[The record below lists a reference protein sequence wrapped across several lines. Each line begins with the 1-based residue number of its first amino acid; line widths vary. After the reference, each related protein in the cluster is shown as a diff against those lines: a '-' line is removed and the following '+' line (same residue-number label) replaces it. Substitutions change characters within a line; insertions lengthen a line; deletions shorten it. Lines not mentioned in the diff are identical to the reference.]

1 MSLDD
6 VGGFR
11 IFGLFA
17 TEALF
22 ADRVDA
28 GRRLARH
35 VDHLQGQDVVVVALP
50 RGGVPVAAE
59 IARRLQAPLDVI
71 LVRKLGVPG
80 QTELAM
86 GAVGED
92 GVRVLNHAVIRSCG
106 VTPDEVTGAELRER
120 RVLQDRAR
128 RLRAGRKETSLA
140 GRVVVLVDDGLATGA
155 TARAACQVARA
166 RGAGRVVLAVPVAP
180 RGWERRMAGAADELI
195 CLATPAAFSGIS
207 AFYDDFS
214 QLDDEE
220 MVATLAATDRA
231 GEDVRGRDDP
241 GQAGDD
247 GGRSRDDGGP
257 ARDDEVVVRIGEVEL
272 QGHLTVPSRA
282 IGVVVF
288 AHGSGSSR
296 RSPRNR
302 QVAQVLNWAGFA
314 TLLFD
319 LLTPDEGSCRGNVFD
334 IPLLASRLVAATR
347 WLRCEP
353 GLERLPVGWFGAS
366 TGAAA
371 ALWAACEPDAV
382 VAAVVSRGGRPDLAG
397 RHLAG
402 VRAPTLLIVGS
413 LDTDVLGLNRQA
425 LSQLHCRSHL
435 TLIPGATHLF
445 EEPGALEVVAQVAL
459 AWFQDQMPT
468 V

>member
-1 MSLDD
+1 MDD

-11 IFGLFA
+11 TFGLFA

-22 ADRVDA
+22 TDRVDA

-35 VDHLQGQDVVVVALP
+35 MDHLRGQDVVVVALP

-80 QTELAM
+80 QAELAM

-92 GVRVLNHAVIRSCG
+92 GVRVLNHAVVRSCG

-120 RVLQDRAR
+120 RVLQERAR
-128 RLRAGRKETSLA
+128 RLRAGRKGTSLA
-140 GRVVVLVDDGLATGA
+140 GRVVVIVDDGLATGA

-166 RGAGRVVLAVPVAP
+166 RGADRVILAVPVAP
-180 RGWERRMAGAADELI
+180 RGWKHRMAGAADELI
-195 CLATPAAFSGIS
+195 CLATPAPFHGIG

-214 QLDDEE
+214 QLDDVQV
-220 MVATLAATDRA
+220 VAILAATDRA
-231 GEDVRGRDDP
+231 GDGVRDRDGS
-241 GQAGDD
+241 GQA
-247 GGRSRDDGGP
+247 RDDGER
-257 ARDDEVVVRIGEVEL
+257 ARDDEVIVQSGDVALPGR
-272 QGHLTVPSRA
+272 LTVPPHA

-296 RSPRNR
+296 HSPRNR
-302 QVAQVLNWAGFA
+302 QVAQVLNGAGFA

-319 LLTPDEGSCRGNVFD
+319 LLTPGEATHRGNVFD
-334 IPLLASRLVAATR
+334 IPLLAARLATATR
-347 WLRCEP
+347 WLRYEP
-353 GLERLPVGWFGAS
+353 GLARLPVGWFGAS

-371 ALWAACEPDAV
+371 ALWAAGEPDAV
-382 VAAVVSRGGRPDLAG
+382 VASVVSRGGRPDLAG
-397 RHLAG
+397 RHLAA

-413 LDTDVLGLNRQA
+413 LDADVLGLNRQA

-445 EEPGALEVVAQVAL
+445 EEPGALRAVADAAL
-459 AWFQDQMPT
+459 SWFQEQMPT